1 MYFSRNSPKGHIKA
15 RKAGEG
21 RKGAPLVFF
30 GLAPAILNLR
40 SQSSPQVFVFL
51 VRLSH
56 YFIFFPPFFLIHR
69 THSSHPLVLSLSP
82 AALGLPPVSS
92 RDFFHSPRG
101 VLSREFPPPPSS
113 GLFSWC
119 TARLRFRVF
128 DYLVYSSK
136 VFFLLFLSVSVS
148 LSITARKHE

>member
-30 GLAPAILNLR
+30 LAPAILNLR
-40 SQSSPQVFVFL
+40 SQSFPQVFVFL

-92 RDFFHSPRG
+92 RDFFHSPRR
-101 VLSREFPPPPSS
+101 VLSPP
-113 GLFSWC
+113 LFRFVLLVY
-119 TARLRFRVF
+119 RLRFRVF

-136 VFFLLFLSVSVS
+136 VFFSSFFIRFCFSFDHCPKAQVILDV
-148 LSITARKHE
+148 RN